1 MSTYR
6 TSTKL
11 EESREFK
18 KAMEDLRRRALTSG
32 TAGAVGFF
40 GFDSLKNFGAVGNG
54 VAVDTTAINDWLA
67 GSGLKFVPNGDY
79 LATGAVSAFTRPT
92 LILADDASESG
103 TKLPFISITSSP
115 FKNIPKNYVFIQQN
129 NSDRNDEY
137 TFQIQRIVNVD
148 TGHSS
153 PKAFRVVSTNNVT
166 TATANEWA
174 GVFEMVNYGNTT
186 EANLALGM
194 IGRKYGTAPIFAA
207 NPIVWDY
214 NKYAAATNVTGA
226 IGMEINVKAVGLD
239 HPTANRST
247 GNRRALYIVPRTND
261 SVTGWDVNDGTNYG
275 EGEVGAGIYISN
287 DHPETESYF
296 RYGIVV
302 DEVTGSTSKI
312 GTGIMIRSTGNNALL
327 INGDLNGSA
336 NSAAIRIDSSTVFG
350 MLITGTCTHAIRI
363 PSGSYITM
371 DGANSIKT
379 AYGVVANVWGFYA
392 GGTERVGFDMS
403 ANSIRVSGTKVLGA
417 RETGWTA
424 DTGTAKKTANATYS
438 GTASVGYVQAEMQA
452 VMNAVRDATQT
463 IKALKDASITHGWIG
478 T

>member
-1 MSTYR
+1 MPIT
-6 TSTKL
+6 
-11 EESREFK
+11 
-18 KAMEDLRRRALTSG
+18 LRSVKGSPLTHNEVDANWG
-32 TAGAVGFF
+32 VVNLLTAGLVLASVA
-40 GFDSLKNFGAVGNG
+40 GAVGNG
-54 VAVDTTAINDWLA
+54 VANDTTPISTVMASDGIKIL
-67 GSGLKFVPNGDY
+67 GNGDY
-79 LATGAVSAFTRPT
+79 YTPGSVTAFSHPT
-92 LILADDASESG
+92 IILADDASESG
-103 TKLPFISITSSP
+103 TKLPFVSITSSP
-115 FKNIPKNYVFIQQN
+115 FKNIPQNYVFIQQN

-137 TFQIQRIVNVD
+137 TFQIQRNVNVD
-148 TGHSS
+148 TGYSS
-153 PKAFRVVSTNNVT
+153 PKAFRVITTNNVT

-247 GNRRALYIVPRTND
+247 GNRRALYIVPRTNSD
-261 SVTGWDVNDGTNYG
+261 VSGWNVNDGTNYG
-275 EGEVGAGIYISN
+275 EGEIGAGIYISN
-287 DHPETESYF
+287 DHPESESYF

-302 DEVTGSTSKI
+302 DEVLGSTSKI
-312 GTGIMIRSTGNNALL
+312 GTGMMIRSTGNNGLL

-379 AYGVVANVWGFYA
+379 AFGVVANVWGFYA
-392 GGTERVGFDMS
+392 GGTERIGFDMN

-438 GTASVGYVQAEMQA
+438 GTASVGYVQAEMTA

-463 IKALKDASITHGWIG
+463 IKAIKDAMISTHGLIG
-478 T
+478 A

>member
-1 MSTYR
+1 MALHNLYKTPQWLRPGSGISFVFR
-6 TSTKL
+6 GSD
-11 EESREFK
+11 E
-18 KAMEDLRRRALTSG
+18 AMEITTSAG
-32 TAGAVGFF
+32 GAVTRPQDFNATAGM
-40 GFDSLKNFGAVGNG
+40 GAD
-54 VAVDTTAINDWLA
+54 DTTALNSWIA
-67 GSGLKFVPNGDY
+67 ETGLKYLPNGDY
-79 LATGAVSAFTRPT
+79 LASGSVSAFTHPT

-153 PKAFRVVSTNNVT
+153 PKALRVVSTNNVT

-174 GVFEMVNYGNTT
+174 GMFEVDNYSNTT
-186 EANLALGM
+186 SPNLALGM
-194 IGRKYGTAPIFAA
+194 IGKKFGTAPIFAA

-214 NKYAAATNVTGA
+214 NKYAAATDVTGA

-247 GNRRALYIVPRTND
+247 GNRRALYIVPRTNSD
-261 SVTGWDVNDGTNYG
+261 VAGWDTNDGTNYG
-275 EGEVGAGIYISN
+275 EGEIGAGIYISN
-287 DHPETESYF
+287 DHPESESYF

-302 DEVTGSTSKI
+302 DEVTGSSSKI
-312 GTGIMIRSTGNNALL
+312 GTGMMIRSTGNNGLL

-379 AYGVVANVWGFYA
+379 AFGVVANVWGFYA
-392 GGTERVGFDMS
+392 GGTERIGFDMN

-417 RETGWTA
+417 RDTGWTA
-424 DTGTAKKTANATYS
+424 MTGTPDESTAYAT
-438 GTASVGYVQAEMQA
+438 GTVTLAQLAGRVMALQA
-452 VMNAVRDATQT
+452 
-463 IKALKDASITHGWIG
+463 ALTTHGLIG
-478 T
+478 A